1 MTGGGETTERVP
13 FTCTLDCWRNCDLVA
28 CVRAG
33 RVVRIDAPGS
43 GPPAGEAELVPCAVG
58 RARRRSLDAPERVLV
73 PLRRSGPRG
82 SGRFEEIGWYEALD
96 EVAERLADVRRRH
109 GAEAV
114 LHLAGYGSLGGS
126 GVSGCAASLR
136 FFSHWASVTGT
147 RGDPSTWC
155 HGVVADWMLKGRG
168 AGSIDPADLAD
179 TRLIVLWGAN
189 PAETGGGA
197 RAVADARDRYVGL
210 RPGRTNGRDRGARV
224 ILVDPRLTDSGALAD
239 RWIPV
244 RPGTD
249 AALVAAIGHVW
260 ESEGHTDTDFMATH
274 TSGYEG
280 YRRYI
285 LGDGDGV
292 PKTPEWAER
301 VTGAP
306 AGIIR
311 EFAREYAEA
320 SPALLLAGFGPQRS
334 LSGEQTERA
343 LITLA
348 CMSGNLGVPGGG
360 IAWRVAGTSMG
371 PALRALPAGPF
382 RPARAVREEN
392 WAAEVLA
399 GTLDPPVRMAY
410 IVASNVIN
418 RNPDTRAN
426 VRALERLDAVIIHEQ
441 FLTPTARHA
450 DVVLP
455 ICTDLERPDLIV
467 GGGVH
472 HNRRVVPPRGESR
485 SDYWVFA
492 RLAERLGIG
501 EAYTEGRSEQKWIEE
516 LISTGDLDAG
526 TLRRDGVLR
535 YGPVRGSTLAA
546 FRKDPAAHPL
556 RTPSGLIEIALPQAK
571 DHGLPE
577 LPVYVED
584 AGAEEEW
591 PLQLVT
597 PHHKSRVNSC
607 EHANGWLARLEPH
620 ALWMNPRDAAPRL
633 IESGNLVEVA
643 SPSGVVAVPAKVTER
658 IMPGVVCL
666 YQGAWYR
673 PGEGGVDEG
682 GCANVLTSSRL
693 SPTGGMAAHSARV
706 EVRRRGT

>member
-1 MTGGGETTERVP
+1 MTGGGETTERIP
-13 FTCTLDCWRNCDLVA
+13 FTCTFDCWRRCDLVA

-33 RVVRIDAPGS
+33 RVVRIDTPES
-43 GPPAGEAELVPCAVG
+43 DPSAGEAEVVPCAVG
-58 RARRRSLDAPERVLV
+58 RARRRSLDAAERVLA

-82 SGRFEEIGWYEALD
+82 SGSFEEVGWDEALD
-96 EVAERLADVRRRH
+96 EVAEGLTDVRRRH

-114 LHLAGYGSLGGS
+114 LHLAGYGSLGGR
-126 GVSGCAASLR
+126 GVSGRVASSS
-136 FFSHWASVTGT
+136 FFSHWAGVTGT

-155 HGVVADWMLKGRG
+155 HDVVAEWMLKGSR
-168 AGSIDPADLAD
+168 AGSIDPTDLAG
-179 TRLIVLWGAN
+179 TRLVILWGAN

-197 RAVADARDRYVGL
+197 HAIADA
-210 RPGRTNGRDRGARV
+210 RDRGARV
-224 ILVDPRLTDSGALAD
+224 ILIDPRLTDSGVLAD

-249 AALVAAIGHVW
+249 AALVAAICHVW

-280 YRRYI
+280 YRRYL
-285 LGDGDGV
+285 LGDVDGV

-306 AGIIR
+306 AGAIR
-311 EFAREYAEA
+311 EFARDYAEA
-320 SPALLLAGFGPQRS
+320 KPALILAGFGPQRS

-348 CMSGNLGVPGGG
+348 CMSGNVGVPGGG
-360 IAWRVAGTSMG
+360 IAWRVARTSMG
-371 PALRALPAGPF
+371 PAPRALPAGPL
-382 RPARAVREEN
+382 RPARVVREES
-392 WAAEVLA
+392 WAAEILA

-410 IVASNVIN
+410 IVASNAIN

-426 VRALERLDAVIIHEQ
+426 VRALEGLDAVIVHEQ
-441 FLTPTARHA
+441 FLTPTALYA

-455 ICTDLERPDLIV
+455 ICTDLERPGLVI
-467 GGGVH
+467 GGGIH
-472 HNRRVVPPRGESR
+472 HNRRIVEPRGESR

-501 EAYTEGRSEQKWIEE
+501 DAYTQGRSEEEWIEE

-526 TLRRDGVLR
+526 MLRRDGVVR
-535 YGPVRGSTLAA
+535 YDPVRGSAMAA
-546 FRKDPAAHPL
+546 FREDPVAHPL
-556 RTPSGLIEIALPQAK
+556 STPSGLIEIALPQAK

-584 AGAEEEW
+584 AGAGEKH
-591 PLQLVT
+591 PLRLVT
-597 PHHKSRVNSC
+597 PHHKSRMNSC
-607 EHANGWLARLEPH
+607 EHANGWLRRLEPH
-620 ALWMNPRDAAPRL
+620 ALWMNPHDAAPRGVENGDM
-633 IESGNLVEVA
+633 IEVA
-643 SPSGVVAVPAKVTER
+643 SPSGMVAVPAKVTER

-673 PGEGGVDEG
+673 PGAGGVDEG

-706 EVRRRGT
+706 EVRKRDR